1 MRDLLVTIM
10 SLLALLSQA
19 RAAGPDV
26 MVSASRAVSVRI
38 TSPLGRTGNF
48 GAIRIVAQI
57 RTEDDTLPGPVRFAV
72 DGRLLATDTDGPP
85 YVAEWVDE
93 NPFERREITVEV
105 TDSLGREARDR
116 VVLEPFDVIEE
127 AQVTSVLLE
136 ASVQD
141 KQGRPVKG
149 IPLTQ
154 FTVLEDGVPQQVDL
168 AQQET
173 VGVTFALLIDSSRS
187 MSHRLGFVQRTAATL
202 ADYMSPLDRMI
213 VAPFSIGVG
222 AVTGPT
228 DDRSTLHEAIGSV
241 VSTGGTAILDSLGQ
255 LSNTLAK
262 VDGRRAIVLITD
274 GYDEHSTLSV
284 DDALAAAKTAQATV
298 YVIGI
303 GGVAGVSF
311 KGEKMLRR
319 IAAETGGR
327 AFFPATDD
335 QLETVRGA
343 LADDVRYRYVFAY
356 TPSNEKADGS
366 WRAITLR
373 CGVPDYAIRTR
384 PGYFAP
390 KPSPIKPTIEF
401 TARDPMGRYLDV
413 AAEDLEVVENGVPQQ
428 VELFHEA
435 SQPLSLVLTLDA
447 SGSMKKR
454 EADVIESARAFV
466 SALRPEDA
474 LAVVLFSDTV
484 SFAHDLSTNRNLS
497 HDAIQKYQARGG
509 TALFDAVSDSLV
521 RLRDAGGR
529 RIVVVM
535 TDGRDENNPGTGP
548 GSTRT
553 LNDALKDMKESGAT
567 VFTIGL
573 GTKIDASALQ
583 QLATLSGGRALFP
596 QDVSQLGVE
605 FQRVVEDLRRRYVVG
620 FTSSHVAHDGAW
632 REVRIRLR
640 SAPEVTIQSS
650 GGYNAPAK

>member
-1 MRDLLVTIM
+1 MRDVLLTIM
-10 SLLALLSQA
+10 SLLALLSHV

-26 MVSASRAVSVRI
+26 TASAGVSVRI
-38 TSPLGRTGNF
+38 TSPLGRTGTF

-57 RTEDDTLPGPVRFAV
+57 RTEDGTLPGPVRFAV
-72 DGRLLATDTDGPP
+72 DGRLLATDSDGPP

-93 NPFERREITVEV
+93 NPFERREITVDV
-105 TDSLGREARDR
+105 TDALGREARDR

-141 KQGRPVKG
+141 KQGRTIKG

-154 FTVLEDGVPQQVDL
+154 FTVLEDGVPQHLDL
-168 AQQET
+168 AQQEA

-187 MSHRLGFVQRTAATL
+187 MSQRLGFVQRTAATL

-213 VAPFSIGVG
+213 VAPFSNGVG

-228 DDRSTLHEAIGSV
+228 DDRKTLHEAIGAV
-241 VSTGGTAILDSLGQ
+241 VPTGGTAILDSLAQ
-255 LSNTLAK
+255 LSNTLATAE
-262 VDGRRAIVLITD
+262 GRRAIVLITD
-274 GYDEHSTLSV
+274 GYDEHSTRSI
-284 DDALAAAKTAQATV
+284 DDALAAAKAAHTTV

-311 KGEKMLRR
+311 KGEQMLRR

-335 QLETVRGA
+335 QLEIVRGA

-373 CGVPDYAIRTR
+373 CGVPEYAVRTR

-390 KPSPIKPTIEF
+390 KPSAIKPTLEF

-413 AAEDLEVVENGVPQQ
+413 AAEDLEIVENGVPQH

-435 SQPLSLVLTLDA
+435 SQPLSLVLTLDG
-447 SGSMKKR
+447 SGSMKTR

-484 SFAHDLSTNRNLS
+484 TFAHDLSTNRNLS
-497 HDAIQKYQARGG
+497 HDAIQKYEARGG
-509 TALFDAVSDSLV
+509 TALFDAVSDSLR

-529 RIVVVM
+529 RVLVVM

-553 LNDALKDMKESGAT
+553 LNDALKDLKESGAT

-573 GTKIDASALQ
+573 GTKIDASSLQ

-596 QDVSQLGVE
+596 QDVSQLDVE
-605 FQRVVEDLRRRYVVG
+605 FQRVVEDLRRRYIVG

-632 REVRIRLR
+632 RDVQIRLR